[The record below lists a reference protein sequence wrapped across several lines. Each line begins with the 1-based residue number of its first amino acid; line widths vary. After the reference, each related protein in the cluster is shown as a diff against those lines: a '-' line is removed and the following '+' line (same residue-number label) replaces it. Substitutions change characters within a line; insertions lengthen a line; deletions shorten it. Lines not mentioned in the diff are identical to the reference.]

1 VDDNSKGLKRY
12 KNYKAKKDK
21 HLKDRNWSNRQ
32 LWVSRLG
39 KSKERKTHIKRAMFG
54 SRGYHSGTRQ

>member
-1 VDDNSKGLKRY
+1 M
-12 KNYKAKKDK
+12 KNYKATKDK
-21 HLKDRNWSNRQ
+21 NLKDRNWSNRQ

-54 SRGYHSGTRQ
+54 SRGYHSGARQ